1 MDQIYYEDNSKS
13 PYNRSISKKKKK
25 SPYNQSKPLNYL
37 RNELIAQF
45 IDFTRTKIGAFVHAL
60 KAWIGGDTSGLDP

>member
-1 MDQIYYEDNSKS
+1 MKTIAKAHTTAQLA
-13 PYNRSISKKKKK
+13 KKKKK